1 MNREVLK
8 RGKSFAVLFCVLSVL
23 WTAHATNHDLGTFA
37 GSKTISGKMTSS
49 EKIGTAGIYIGG
61 TGTYVHPNWI
71 SLSSTTYAHI
81 YSFVAAESGTVTV
94 SSFTTSHATGNGSVS
109 LYVYATS
116 TTEFYNAGTGKIPV
130 TRGASYYVRVYSG
143 SALGQTFSFK
153 LTAPGSNVKPDL
165 APKAKDDWSSPLV
178 VSTSSTSVSSTA
190 SSFKTTDRLYVS
202 WSVGCTGKA
211 VGTAF
216 VSTLYIDG
224 VSKKTWNSPDG
235 ASLNGYVYVTGYDI
249 GTLSSG
255 THTIKITTDS
265 GGAVSESNESNN
277 TYSRTI
283 TITGSA
289 KPDLVPK
296 AQNGWSSPLVVSTS
310 STSVSSTAS
319 SFEATDRLY
328 VSWSVGCTG
337 KAVDTTFISTLYID
351 GVSKKTWNS
360 PGGASLNGYVYVKGY
375 DIGTLSS
382 GTHTIKI
389 ATDSGGDVSESNE
402 SNNTYS
408 RTITIAKP
416 KANPGRIVVR
426 SVGPVTAGDT
436 FRMVISRVGGS
447 EGSIAVKAKTQTS
460 TALMGVDGSADFDYV
475 KEILEWGDGDT
486 SDRYIDIPTYI
497 QPWEGTKMLRV
508 KLATLATG
516 LYSGNLVPK
525 LDMAKIY
532 VDLENPSQFG
542 TVSVEPEEGT
552 PVAGEPLRL
561 VFRREEGCDWPIAVK
576 YKVQTSTAI
585 AGQDFEYMKDVIYWD
600 DGEDDERVI
609 EVPTYPSAAGKQL
622 RVKLSTL
629 TQGEYTGCVTP
640 HVRNAKVYVPLR

>member
-283 TITGSA
+283 TI
-289 KPDLVPK
+289 
-296 AQNGWSSPLVVSTS
+296 
-310 STSVSSTAS
+310 
-319 SFEATDRLY
+319 
-328 VSWSVGCTG
+328 
-337 KAVDTTFISTLYID
+337 
-351 GVSKKTWNS
+351 
-360 PGGASLNGYVYVKGY
+360 
-375 DIGTLSS
+375 
-382 GTHTIKI
+382 
-389 ATDSGGDVSESNE
+389 
-402 SNNTYS
+402 
-408 RTITIAKP
+408 AKP